1 MGRLVYLDNLRS
13 FALLLGIIFHA
24 AIVYASDIKY
34 AIQDEDRSE
43 VLSYFCYW
51 IHSYRMPMFYMISGF
66 FSAMVWEKKGR
77 SFYLEARFKRVLI
90 PTIFGLLFLA
100 PIQYYL
106 TERIKTPKLDL
117 LSFLEYFFT
126 KDHFQHSHI
135 WFLVDLFCFSILY
148 SLIPKSFFTTKLWN
162 LIPKWISK
170 YIVLV
175 SFCFLVVFLFHTQ
188 ISKGESYY
196 GIFKL
201 TFIFQFSFFLSGVFC
216 FHWRSILLPK
226 SHSFMKIMAVFVWGV
241 LVYLVFK
248 ELEIEDPLWIYFQY
262 VNGWVRASHVFL
274 WVLAPFLWTSFLVSI
289 FQSYGNQEG
298 KLGTYLIEASL
309 PIYLVHHPISLFFAY
324 WVKDM
329 EWGLWLKFI
338 FHIFVVLAAS
348 FILYEFL
355 IRKTKPLRF
364 LFGLKSK

>member
-1 MGRLVYLDNLRS
+1 
-13 FALLLGIIFHA
+13 
-24 AIVYASDIKY
+24 
-34 AIQDEDRSE
+34 
-43 VLSYFCYW
+43 
-51 IHSYRMPMFYMISGF
+51 
-66 FSAMVWEKKGR
+66 
-77 SFYLEARFKRVLI
+77 
-90 PTIFGLLFLA
+90 
-100 PIQYYL
+100 
-106 TERIKTPKLDL
+106 
-117 LSFLEYFFT
+117 
-126 KDHFQHSHI
+126 
-135 WFLVDLFCFSILY
+135 
-148 SLIPKSFFTTKLWN
+148 
-162 LIPKWISK
+162 
-170 YIVLV
+170 
-175 SFCFLVVFLFHTQ
+175 
-188 ISKGESYY
+188 
-196 GIFKL
+196 
-201 TFIFQFSFFLSGVFC
+201 
-216 FHWRSILLPK
+216 
-226 SHSFMKIMAVFVWGV
+226 MAVFVWGV